1 MEEKRKT
8 ALITG
13 AYGGLG
19 SQFVKIHAQ
28 TGGDL
33 ILVDLNPD
41 RLNDQKKEI
50 EEKYH
55 VTVNVIPADLS
66 KAEEVQKVY
75 DTCKEKGWEVDYLIS
90 NAGFGGQGLFWRRSL
105 EKDEAMLGVNI
116 EAPTR
121 LFKLFLPDF
130 VARKSGRILNVSS
143 TSAKMPGPMQAVYFA
158 SKAYLTSLGNALWRE
173 LQGTGVTLT
182 TLMPGV
188 LETDFA
194 EKGHLEDTKL
204 FSKGVSPFPVAKVG
218 YNAMLKGVMNVTT
231 GVLGL
236 QKVLIPIVPILP
248 KRMVMEMV
256 YRWQMK
262 RSAETGEKSQFIIHN
277 L

>member
-1 MEEKRKT
+1 MEGNRKT

-13 AYGGLG
+13 SYGGLG
-19 SQFVKIHAQ
+19 SRFVKIHAEN
-28 TGGDL
+28 GGDL
-33 ILVDLNPD
+33 ILVDLNAE
-41 RLNDQKKEI
+41 RLETQKKEI
-50 EEKYH
+50 EERYH
-55 VTVNVIPADLS
+55 VSVEIIPANLS
-66 KAEEVQKVY
+66 NAEEVQKVY

-90 NAGFGGQGLFWRRSL
+90 NAGFGGQGLFWERSM
-105 EKDEAMLGVNI
+105 EKDAAMLAVNI

-173 LQGTGVTLT
+173 LKGTGVTIT

-218 YNAMLKGVMNVTT
+218 YDAMLKGAMNVTT

-236 QKVLIPIVPILP
+236 QKLLLPIVPILP

-262 RSAETGEKSQFIIHN
+262 RSAEV
-277 L
+277 